1 LSGPH
6 ESIRNPLS
14 EDRVS
19 ELRRQLLAA
28 VRRSCPRWL
37 SDQAEDIVQVTL
49 IRLLAV
55 LEKSGGESDF
65 GPSYIKKAAYNA
77 TVDEMRRRFRRKEV
91 PETERPESSQAAA
104 RPGGREDQ
112 AVALDTYDAIRDC
125 LGRLIR
131 PRRVAVACHLQGYS
145 VPEAARFLGWTPKK
159 TEHLI
164 RRGLA
169 DLRSCLTGKGVT
181 P

>member
-1 LSGPH
+1 M
-6 ESIRNPLS
+6 I
-14 EDRVS
+14 
-19 ELRRQLLAA
+19 
-28 VRRSCPRWL
+28 
-37 SDQAEDIVQVTL
+37 
-49 IRLLAV
+49 
-55 LEKSGGESDF
+55 EKSGGEAALA
-65 GPSYIKKAAYNA
+65 PSYIKKAAYNA

-91 PETERPESSQAAA
+91 PEAEGLESNRMPA
-104 RPGGREDQ
+104 RPPGQEDL
-112 AVALDTYDAIRDC
+112 AVSLDIHDAIRDC

-131 PRRVAVACHLQGYS
+131 PRRVAVSCHLQGYS

>member
-1 LSGPH
+1 
-6 ESIRNPLS
+6 
-14 EDRVS
+14 
-19 ELRRQLLAA
+19 
-28 VRRSCPRWL
+28 L

-49 IRLLAV
+49 VRLLAV
-55 LEKSGGESDF
+55 VEKSGGETVLA
-65 GPSYIKKAAYNA
+65 PSYIKKAAYNA

-91 PETERPESSQAAA
+91 PEGDGLESHQVSA
-104 RPGGREDQ
+104 RPPEQEDH
-112 AVALDTYDAIRDC
+112 AVALDVHDAIRDC

-131 PRRVAVACHLQGYS
+131 PRRVAVSCHLQGYS